1 MHRVESNVHR
11 VESNVK
17 LEYKSLHRGLF
28 PVVTHCNRPLHRY
41 KTFSITAFH
50 MAVAQQGSRRGASER
65 VVVQPGGAARWLC
78 SKARRRCYVD
88 KHGVLVREVSTPGP
102 ALKGTPAIGSSKPLA
117 LPVNPEPTLLVTSSE
132 VQPDIFPM
140 RNASAEVPHGGSIQV
155 EENSLGLV
163 AVEVVVPAQT
173 CESMQYDPSDSSS
186 VSSTDSTP
194 VMAVV
199 VPAQTCESM
208 QYDASDSSSVSST
221 DSPPVMAV
229 VVPAQTCE
237 SLQYDPSD
245 SSSVASTDSPPV
257 MAVAKQLVLYDPL
270 LVPSSLSLREIFDMY
285 VMCDFTPRNPRKF
298 HTLKW
303 ATLEQLMLLLQ
314 PYAPSEVARF
324 GPQNLRQLI
333 TEWYKEHPAFA
344 GLSFSEWA
352 KRLKDL
358 HPLAHP
364 RSLTYKFCF
373 EFTPRDRRGASL

>member
-1 MHRVESNVHR
+1 MRAEKIHTPLILQYPPQKFYRYILRQDRRYNRYGVRYGNRLRRYIGVF
-11 VESNVK
+11 
-17 LEYKSLHRGLF
+17 LE
-28 PVVTHCNRPLHRY
+28 
-41 KTFSITAFH
+41 
-50 MAVAQQGSRRGASER
+50 MAVAHKDPRGGGRER

-102 ALKGTPAIGSSKPLA
+102 ALKGAPSIGSSKPLA
-117 LPVNPEPTLLVTSSE
+117 LPVNPEPTLLVTSTP

-140 RNASAEVPHGGSIQV
+140 RNASAPVPHGGGSIQV

-163 AVEVVVPAQT
+163 AAE
-173 CESMQYDPSDSSS
+173 
-186 VSSTDSTP
+186 
-194 VMAVV
+194 
-199 VPAQTCESM
+199 
-208 QYDASDSSSVSST
+208 
-221 DSPPVMAV
+221 V

-237 SLQYDPSD
+237 SLQYDTSD
-245 SSSVASTDSPPV
+245 SSSVSSTDSPPV

-270 LVPSSLSLREIFDMY
+270 LVPSSLSLREIFAMH

-303 ATLEQLMLLLQ
+303 ATLEQLILLLQ

-324 GPQNLRQLI
+324 GPQNLRQFI

-344 GLSFSEWA
+344 GLSFSEWG

-373 EFTPRDRRGASL
+373 EFTPRGAGL

>member
-173 CESMQYDPSDSSS
+173 CESMQYD
-186 VSSTDSTP
+186 
-194 VMAVV
+194 
-199 VPAQTCESM
+199 
-208 QYDASDSSSVSST
+208 ASDSSSVS
-221 DSPPVMAV
+221 
-229 VVPAQTCE
+229 
-237 SLQYDPSD
+237 
-245 SSSVASTDSPPV
+245 STDSPPV

-373 EFTPRDRRGASL
+373 EFTPRGRREAGL

>member
-199 VPAQTCESM
+199 VPAQTCES
-208 QYDASDSSSVSST
+208 
-221 DSPPVMAV
+221 
-229 VVPAQTCE
+229 
-237 SLQYDPSD
+237 LQYDPSD

-373 EFTPRDRRGASL
+373 EFTPRDRRGAGL

>member
-1 MHRVESNVHR
+1 
-11 VESNVK
+11 
-17 LEYKSLHRGLF
+17 
-28 PVVTHCNRPLHRY
+28 
-41 KTFSITAFH
+41 
-50 MAVAQQGSRRGASER
+50 MAVARQGSRRAAPER

-163 AVEVVVPAQT
+163 AAEVVVPAQT
-173 CESMQYDPSDSSS
+173 CETRLQYDTSDSSS
-186 VSSTDSTP
+186 VSSF
-194 VMAVV
+194 
-199 VPAQTCESM
+199 
-208 QYDASDSSSVSST
+208 VSST

-229 VVPAQTCE
+229 VVPAQTCQ
-237 SLQYDPSD
+237 SFLQYDTSD
-245 SSSVASTDSPPV
+245 SSSVSSTDSPPV

-270 LVPSSLSLREIFDMY
+270 LVPSSLSLREIFAMH
-285 VMCDFTPRNPRKF
+285 VMCDFTPRNPRNF

-303 ATLEQLMLLLQ
+303 ATLEQLILLLQ
-314 PYAPSEVARF
+314 PYAPTEVARF

-373 EFTPRDRRGASL
+373 EFTPRGRREAGL

>member
-1 MHRVESNVHR
+1 M
-11 VESNVK
+11 
-17 LEYKSLHRGLF
+17 
-28 PVVTHCNRPLHRY
+28 
-41 KTFSITAFH
+41 
-50 MAVAQQGSRRGASER
+50 AQQGPRGGARER

-102 ALKGTPAIGSSKPLA
+102 ALKGAPSIGSSKPLA
-117 LPVNPEPTLLVTSSE
+117 LPVNPEPTLLVTSTP

-140 RNASAEVPHGGSIQV
+140 RNASAPVPHGGGSIQV

-163 AVEVVVPAQT
+163 AAEVVVPAQT
-173 CESMQYDPSDSSS
+173 CESLQYDTSDSSS
-186 VSSTDSTP
+186 VSSF
-194 VMAVV
+194 
-199 VPAQTCESM
+199 
-208 QYDASDSSSVSST
+208 VSST

-237 SLQYDPSD
+237 SFLQYDTSD
-245 SSSVASTDSPPV
+245 SSSVSSTDSPPV

-270 LVPSSLSLREIFDMY
+270 LVPSSLSLREIFAMH

-303 ATLEQLMLLLQ
+303 ATLEQLILLLQ
-314 PYAPSEVARF
+314 PYAPTEVARF

-344 GLSFSEWA
+344 GLSFSEWG
-352 KRLKDL
+352 KRLKDM

-373 EFTPRDRRGASL
+373 EFTPRGAGL